1 MLILIGCV
9 PLAYSLNKNLDAA
22 HIQSF
27 GQLSAQTADAIYPQ
41 HEDIPDEKLVPS
53 LPHTFKLKN

>member
-9 PLAYSLNKNLDAA
+9 PLAYSLNKNLDHQ

-27 GQLSAQTADAIYPQ
+27 HQLSAQTATAIYAQ
-41 HEDIPDEKLVPS
+41 HDDIPDDTS
-53 LPHTFKLKN
+53 T